1 MKARFL
7 TIVKKKVRNKESV
20 KAKIW
25 LMVLFLIYIQIDT
38 EKYMYVYAWVSVPT
52 YIRYF
57 YSLRETRHTDTS
69 VAISTPSTEILV
81 SIHHSS
87 REGM

>member
-38 EKYMYVYAWVSVPT
+38 EKYMYIYAWVSVPT
-52 YIRYF
+52 YIPYF
-57 YSLRETRHTDTS
+57 YSLRETRNTDTS